1 MPTPRRLFLK
11 SSVMATLCVGLH
23 LGSLSEALAQ
33 DKTSQPYTPIPH
45 EATTDRNFY
54 FTKNTFDKHVNSIFR
69 VQLGRKVTDLQLIK
83 VQDCTPVARQQT
95 RITSSPT
102 DSQCFLLVFS
112 SEQQLS
118 QFQTI
123 FPMEHGALGSF
134 SIFLVETEDERG
146 RFYYTATYN
155 HTQP

>member
-11 SSVMATLCVGLH
+11 SGAIATLCAGLH
-23 LGSLSEALAQ
+23 LSSLSQVFAQ
-33 DKTSQPYTPIPH
+33 DKSSTPYTPIPH
-45 EATTDRNFY
+45 EATTERNFY
-54 FTKNTFDKHVNSIFR
+54 FTKNSFDRHVNSIFQ
-69 VQLGRKVTDLQLIK
+69 VQLGRKVTDLRLVK
-83 VQDCTPVARQQT
+83 AEDCTPRQT
-95 RITSSPT
+95 RNVSSSA

-112 SEQQLS
+112 AAEQLS
-118 QFQTI
+118 KFQTI